1 LGRSAAIADYRFE
14 ILGTDMKRPCVTVAL
29 TAAFVALAGLV
40 QHRSSVWAQEAR
52 ATFRTSVSLVPIS
65 AVVRDS
71 RNRIVRDLEQKDFHV
86 LENSQ
91 PRRILDFRATDDAS
105 VSLAVLVDTS
115 GSMRGPNWSRGK
127 EVVDELLKWVNRPSD
142 EIALFTFDKTLRQE
156 TAFTKDANGIRQ
168 ALDTVDAW
176 GLTSL
181 YDAIGETAKRLAER
195 RGQRRAVIVITDGA
209 DTSSTLSAPEVSG
222 LASAIDVPVYAIAVE
237 STPDVLLRIE
247 DREDPLAQLAYWTG
261 GDVSH
266 VAELETSRTIAALM
280 GELRQQYFLAIEAD
294 PTTGWHRIDVTTHR
308 RGLTVRARSGYF
320 ATRSGR
326 PATGE

>member
-1 LGRSAAIADYRFE
+1 
-14 ILGTDMKRPCVTVAL
+14 MKRPHATVVL
-29 TAAFVALAGLV
+29 TAAFVALAGVL
-40 QHRSSVWAQEAR
+40 QGLAGLQAQESR
-52 ATFRTSVSLVPIS
+52 ATFRTAVALVPIS

-71 RNRIVRDLEQKDFHV
+71 RNRIVRNLAQDDFHV

-105 VSLAVLVDTS
+105 VSLAVLLDTS
-115 GSMRGPNWSRGK
+115 GSMRGRNWSRGR

-142 EIALFTFDKTLRQE
+142 EIALFTFDKALRQE
-156 TAFTKDANGIRQ
+156 TPFTRDADGIRQ
-168 ALDTVDAW
+168 ALDNVDAW

-181 YDAIGETAKRLAER
+181 YDAIAETAKRLAER

-209 DTSSTLSAPEVSG
+209 DTSSRLSPPEVSG

-237 STPDVLLRIE
+237 PPLDLHATVD
-247 DREDPLAQLAYWTG
+247 DREGALTHLAYWTG

-266 VAELETSRTIAALM
+266 VAATDTTRRIAALM
-280 GELRQQYFLAIEAD
+280 AELRQQYFLAIEAD
-294 PTTGWHRIDVTTHR
+294 PTSGWHRIDVTTRR

-320 ATRSGR
+320 AGRSGR
-326 PATGE
+326 AESGE